1 MTESTPSPQPRDSRS
16 EAMAR
21 LAWPLRL
28 TRWGMVAERLT
39 HAFWPVAVLIL
50 AAVAFLAFGGLDAL
64 PLELAWGI
72 AVAVLGGILAA
83 LVLGSRRFRWPG
95 REEALRRLDATLPG
109 RPIAALTDA
118 QAIGADDPASRQV
131 WEAHVARM
139 AGRAREARAVEPD
152 LNLSRRDPYALR
164 YVALTA
170 VTLALIFGS
179 IWRVAS
185 VSDLAQMPGG
195 GAVAT
200 GPSWEGWIQPPA
212 HTGKPTLYLNEVDQ
226 ARFAVPAGSHVVLRL
241 YGQPGALTVDETVS
255 GRTGEI
261 PSVADPAQE
270 FDITRA
276 GRLAIDGAGGREWQ
290 IDLIPDAPPTVAF
303 AGPIRREADGE
314 MRQPFSARDDYGV
327 TGGRAEIALDLA
339 AVDRRY
345 GLAPA
350 PEPRDPVVIDLP
362 VPISGSRADFTE
374 TLAENLSQHPF
385 ANLPVTIRLTAEDAA
400 GQSGTAQLATVL
412 PGRRFFDPLAA
423 AIVEMRR
430 DLLWSRD
437 NAARTRD
444 ILRAVTW
451 KPEGFVRNERAYLQL
466 RVAMRRLDQ
475 AVEAGMTP
483 EVRDEIA
490 QALWDIAVL
499 IEDGDLGNAAERLAR
514 AQDRLS
520 EAIRNGADE
529 QEIADLMRELQEAMQ
544 DYIRQLAEQQ
554 AQDPDSQTAQDQNGQ
569 PITGDQLQQMLD
581 QLQQLMQEG
590 KTAEAAELLEALRQ
604 MMENLRVTQ
613 GQGGQGG
620 MSPGQQAMRDLA
632 ETLRQQ
638 QGLSD
643 DAFEGMQGEGQQ
655 GQQGQ
660 GQQGQGQEG
669 QEGQG
674 EGQGQGQGRGQG
686 SGPGSG
692 LADRQQAL
700 RDQLGQQ
707 MDRGLP
713 GRGTAEGNAA
723 RDALGRAGRAM
734 DEAERALREGRT
746 GEALNRQAEAM
757 EAMREGMRNLGE
769 ALAQE
774 NRQNQPGGQPGGE
787 QYGQGEPG
795 GRRDPLGRVPGEVGR
810 GIGTEENMLQG
821 EDVYRR
827 AQDILKELRRRSGE
841 QERPQIELDYL
852 RRLLDR
858 F

>member
-1 MTESTPSPQPRDSRS
+1 MTQRDPTPATPAADPL
-16 EAMAR
+16 AR
-21 LAWPLRL
+21 IAWPLRL
-28 TRWGMVAERLT
+28 THAGLAAERLV
-39 HAFWPVAVLIL
+39 HAFWPVPVIL
-50 AAVAFLAFGGLDAL
+50 FAAIAALAFGLLDAL
-64 PLELAWGI
+64 PLEAAWAL
-72 AVAVLGGILAA
+72 AVAVVVALVAA
-83 LVLGSRRFRWPG
+83 LALGARRFRWP
-95 REEALRRLDATLPG
+95 RRSDALRRLDATLPG
-109 RPIAALTDA
+109 RPLSAITDQ
-118 QAIGADDPASRQV
+118 QAIGADDPAARRV
-131 WEAHVARM
+131 WEAHLARM
-139 AGRAREARAVEPD
+139 AERARAARAVEPD
-152 LNLSRRDPYALR
+152 LNLARRDPYALR

-170 VTLALIFGS
+170 LVMALLFGS
-179 IWRVAS
+179 IWRVAA

-195 GAVAT
+195 GAVAN

-212 HTGKPTLYLNEVDQ
+212 HTGKPALYLNEVDQ
-226 ARFAVPAGSHVVLRL
+226 AAFSVPQGSHVTLRL
-241 YGQPGALTVDETVS
+241 YGKPGDLTVDETVS
-255 GRTGEI
+255 GRTG
-261 PSVADPAQE
+261 DPGSAAAAAQE

-276 GRLAIDGAGGREWQ
+276 GRLAIDGPGGRGWQ
-290 IDLIPDAPPTVAF
+290 IEVIPDAPPSVAF

-314 MRQPFSARDDYGV
+314 MRQPFRAADDYGV
-327 TGGRAEIALDLA
+327 TGGRAEIALDLS
-339 AVDRRY
+339 AVDRRH
-345 GLAPA
+345 GLAVA
-350 PEPRDPVVIDLP
+350 PEPREPVVLDLP
-362 VPISGSRADFTE
+362 VPISGSRAEFTE

-400 GQSGTAQLATVL
+400 GQTGTAELATVL

-430 DLLWSRD
+430 DLLWSRE
-437 NAARTRD
+437 NGVRAAQL
-444 ILRAVTW
+444 LRAISW
-451 KPEGFVRNERAYLQL
+451 QPEGFFRNQRAYLQL
-466 RVAMRRLDQ
+466 RVAMRALDS
-475 AVEAGMTP
+475 ALEAGLAP
-483 EVRDEIA
+483 EPRDEIA
-490 QALWDIAVL
+490 QRLWEIAVL

-529 QEIADLMRELQEAMQ
+529 QEIAELMRELQEAMQ

-581 QLQQLMQEG
+581 RLQQLMQEG
-590 KTAEAAELLEALRQ
+590 KTAEAAELLEMLRQ

-613 GQGGQGG
+613 GQGGQG

-643 DAFEGMQGEGQQ
+643 ESFESLQDGPGQP

-660 GQQGQGQEG
+660 GGQGPG
-669 QEGQG
+669 QSPQPGQGQG
-674 EGQGQGQGRGQG
+674 EGRGQGG

-692 LADRQQAL
+692 PGGLAQRQQAL

-713 GRGTAEGNAA
+713 GRGTAEGDAA

-734 DEAERALREGRT
+734 EEAERALREGRT
-746 GEALNRQAEAM
+746 GEALDRQAEAM
-757 EAMREGMRNLGE
+757 EAMREGLRNLGE
-769 ALAQE
+769 AMAQE
-774 NRQNQPGGQPGGE
+774 SGQQPGEGQPGGE
-787 QYGQGEPG
+787 RYGQGDPA

-827 AQDILKELRRRSGE
+827 AQEILNELRRRSGE
-841 QERPQIELDYL
+841 QERPQLELDYL
-852 RRLLDR
+852 RRLLER